1 LLEAV
6 QVVVLT
12 TMTADKPVEVALEVI
27 DHLIQLTEILVVAHQ
42 QNHQSHLTPES
53 FTPLPLVLEGL
64 ALLLKLAAQETA
76 ETIHQYPVL
85 D

>member
-12 TMTADKPVEVALEVI
+12 TMIAGRPVEVALEVI

-42 QNHQSHLTPES
+42 QNHQSHLTLES
-53 FTPLPLVLEGL
+53 FTLLQLVLEGL
-64 ALLLKLAAQETA
+64 VLLLKLAAPETA